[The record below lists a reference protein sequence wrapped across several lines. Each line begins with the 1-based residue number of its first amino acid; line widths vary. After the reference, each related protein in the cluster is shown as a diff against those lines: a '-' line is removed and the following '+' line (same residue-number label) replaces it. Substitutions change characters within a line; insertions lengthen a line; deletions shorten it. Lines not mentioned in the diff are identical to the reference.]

1 MKFYNSYSKK
11 LEEFTVEN
19 NTVRMYNCGPTV
31 YDYAHLGNFR
41 SFLFADLIR
50 RYLEFKGYEV
60 KQVMNFT
67 DVGHMTQDDLE
78 PAREGSNQD
87 KMALAAQRTGITDPR
102 ELADKYIDCFMEDS
116 KTLNVLE
123 PWQRP
128 RASDHVQEMV
138 EIIEKLIANG
148 NAYEVDG
155 FVYFDQSSFPNYG
168 KLSGNTVEDLVEGKR
183 VEVDTRKKNATDFA
197 LWKCDDKH
205 IMKWPSP
212 WSTGFPGWHIEC
224 SAMAMK
230 YLGETLDIHTGGED
244 NIFPHHEAEIAQ
256 SECATHKTFARYWLH
271 ARHLLVDGGK
281 MSKSKGNFFTVRQL
295 LDKGYSGS
303 EIRYALISTHYRQNM
318 NFTTGVKD
326 GDYSQLQKIEAL
338 EEAKTNI
345 RRIKDFVA
353 AMEQIEKDHNT
364 NIENLATKTVENFT
378 AAMDDDLNISGA
390 LSAVYQFIREV
401 NKLRDQQ
408 QLGCNDAKCAIE
420 TIKKLD
426 GVLGVLCDEEQ
437 QISAEIL
444 QLVKERDEARL
455 NKNFPRADEI
465 RDTLTEM
472 GYVLEDSPKGTIC
485 KKI

>member
-1 MKFYNSYSKK
+1 
-11 LEEFTVEN
+11 
-19 NTVRMYNCGPTV
+19 
-31 YDYAHLGNFR
+31 
-41 SFLFADLIR
+41 
-50 RYLEFKGYEV
+50 
-60 KQVMNFT
+60 
-67 DVGHMTQDDLE
+67 
-78 PAREGSNQD
+78 
-87 KMALAAQRTGITDPR
+87 
-102 ELADKYIDCFMEDS
+102 
-116 KTLNVLE
+116 
-123 PWQRP
+123 
-128 RASDHVQEMV
+128 
-138 EIIEKLIANG
+138 
-148 NAYEVDG
+148 
-155 FVYFDQSSFPNYG
+155 
-168 KLSGNTVEDLVEGKR
+168 
-183 VEVDTRKKNATDFA
+183 
-197 LWKCDDKH
+197 
-205 IMKWPSP
+205 
-212 WSTGFPGWHIEC
+212 
-224 SAMAMK
+224 MAMK

-326 GDYSQLQKIEAL
+326 GDYSELQKIEAL

-345 RRIKDFVA
+345 RRIKDFIA
-353 AMEQIEKDHNT
+353 AMEQIEKDADT
-364 NIENLATKTVENFT
+364 NIENLATKTMEDFT

-390 LSAVYQFIREV
+390 LSALYQFIREV

-408 QLGCNDAKCAIE
+408 QLGRNDAKCAIE

-437 QISAEIL
+437 QISEEIL

>member
-1 MKFYNSYSKK
+1 MKVYNSYSKK

-67 DVGHMTQDDLE
+67 DVGHMSQDDLE
-78 PAREGSNQD
+78 PSREGENLD
-87 KMALAAQRTGITDPR
+87 KMALAAKRTGITDPQA
-102 ELADKYIDCFMEDS
+102 LADKYIDCFMEDS
-116 KTLNVLE
+116 KILNALE
-123 PWQRP
+123 PWKRP
-128 RASDHVQEMV
+128 RASEHVAEMV
-138 EIIEKLIANG
+138 EIIKTLVANG

-155 FVYFDQSSFPNYG
+155 FVYFDQSSFESYG
-168 KLSGNTVEDLVEGKR
+168 KLSGNSVEDLVEGQR
-183 VEVDTRKKNATDFA
+183 VEIDKRKKSAADFA

-281 MSKSKGNFFTVRQL
+281 MSKSKGNFFTVREL
-295 LDKGYSGS
+295 IAKGYSGS

-326 GDYSQLQKIEAL
+326 GNYQNIEKIEAL

-345 RRIKDFVA
+345 RRMKDFIA
-353 AMEQIEKDHNT
+353 AMEQIESTCKQGINSL
-364 NIENLATKTVENFT
+364 IEKTLADFS
-378 AAMDDDLNISGA
+378 AAMDDDLNISGG
-390 LSAVYQFIREV
+390 LSAMYQFIREV
-401 NKLRDQQ
+401 NKLRDKE
-408 QLGCNDAKCAIE
+408 QLGREDAQQAID
-420 TIKKLD
+420 TIKKID
-426 GVLGVLCDEEQ
+426 SVLGVLCDEEQ
-437 QISAEIL
+437 QVSEDIL

-465 RDTLTEM
+465 RDTLIEM
-472 GYVLEDSPKGTIC
+472 GYVLEDSSKGTIC